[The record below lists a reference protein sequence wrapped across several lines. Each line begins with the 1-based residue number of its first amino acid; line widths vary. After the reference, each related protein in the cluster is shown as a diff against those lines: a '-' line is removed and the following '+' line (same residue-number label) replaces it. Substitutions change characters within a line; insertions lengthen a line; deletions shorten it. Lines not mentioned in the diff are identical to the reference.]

1 MSRFKECKDCGETKP
16 LGEFYT
22 HPGMS
27 DGHLNICKKCNIRKI
42 VGIRQVYYVT
52 SNPRAPSEL
61 EPDCDMIVAEQVMHS

>member
-1 MSRFKECKDCGETKP
+1 MSHDWKINHNEE
-16 LGEFYT
+16 
-22 HPGMS
+22 MS
-27 DGHLNICKKCNIRKI
+27 GHYRSRYYICKKCNTRKI

>member
-1 MSRFKECKDCGETKP
+1 MSHDWKIDHNLTKKAKWVNDH
-16 LGEFYT
+16 GV
-22 HPGMS
+22 
-27 DGHLNICKKCNIRKI
+27 NICKKCNTRKI